1 MSNKWVINQGQVGA
15 VRRSQLKDANGAVD
29 LSLFDSV
36 SVTITPSVSSTPVII
51 DAPCVIDVNQ
61 TTEVF
66 SNGRSVSGKG
76 WLSYTF
82 DVTTANIAINKTAGY
97 IGSFKCLDGANP
109 TYFPLQE
116 NEERDY
122 FRLFVKDPLS

>member
-15 VRRSQLKDANGAVD
+15 VRRAQLKDANGAVN

-36 SVTITPSVSSTPVII
+36 SMTIARDLNTTPVIL
-51 DAPCVIDVNQ
+51 DAACTPDADQSV
-61 TTEVF
+61 EVF
-66 SNGRSVSGKG
+66 SNGKSVSGKG

-82 DVTTANIAINKTAGY
+82 NSTTANIAVNKIPGY
-97 IGSFKCLDGANP
+97 IGSYKCLIGGNP
-109 TYFPLQE
+109 TYFPLQK
-116 NEERDY
+116 NEERDF

>member
-1 MSNKWVINQGQVGA
+1 MSNKWVINQGQTGA
-15 VRRSQLKDANGAVD
+15 VRRAQLKDASGAVD

-36 SVTITPSVSSTPVII
+36 SVTVSRSLSSTPVIL
-51 DAPCVIDVNQ
+51 DAPCTPDVNQ

-66 SNGRSVSGKG
+66 SNGKSVSGKG

-82 DVTTANIAINKTAGY
+82 DSTTANIAINKTTGY
-97 IGSFKCLDGANP
+97 IGSFKCMDGANP

-116 NEERDY
+116 NEERD
-122 FRLFVKDPLS
+122 FFKLFVKDPLS

>member
-15 VRRSQLKDANGAVD
+15 VRRAQLKDANGAVD
-29 LSLFDSV
+29 LDLFDSV
-36 SVTITPSVSSTPVII
+36 SVTISRSVNSTPVIL
-51 DAPCVIDVNQ
+51 DAPCTPDADQSV
-61 TTEVF
+61 EVF

-82 DVTTANIAINKTAGY
+82 DSTTANIAVNKVSGY
-97 IGSFKCLDGANP
+97 KGSYKCMDGVTP

-116 NEERDY
+116 DEERE
-122 FRLFVKDPLS
+122 FFKLFVKDPLS